1 MSEFFKTHMGQKYY
15 TSDIPAIAKALEKI
29 AGELSVLNES
39 RRSAGE
45 AQSASR
51 TKESASEAQ
60 ASGRPNTKP
69 EAEQKGHL
77 NPLQALAVLAYEDGI
92 FQGIVNSQSE
102 AEEHNAPLLSLV
114 LSQLG
119 GLYDGSRPEYAKRL
133 TNIANMIHWLQRI
146 DIVLR
151 NSGGQLPDWEEVKN
165 AQHLHSNAVV
175 DDKEK
180 AYHTLQYLLH
190 KL

>member
-29 AGELSVLNES
+29 ASELSVLNES
-39 RRSAGE
+39 RQNAGE
-45 AQSASR
+45 AQSANR
-51 TKESASEAQ
+51 MIKSASEAC
-60 ASGRPNTKP
+60 ATGHSDAMSGV
-69 EAEQKGHL
+69 EQKGYL
-77 NPLQALAVLAYEDGI
+77 NPLQTLAVLAYEDGV

-119 GLYDGSRPEYAKRL
+119 GLYDGSGTEYAKRL
-133 TNIANMIHWLQRI
+133 TNIANMLHWLQRI

-175 DDKEK
+175 LDC
-180 AYHTLQYLLH
+180 ATS
-190 KL
+190 

>member
-39 RRSAGE
+39 RQNAGE
-45 AQSASR
+45 AQSANR
-51 TKESASEAQ
+51 MIKSASA
-60 ASGRPNTKP
+60 ACATGHSDAMSGVK
-69 EAEQKGHL
+69 QKGYL
-77 NPLQALAVLAYEDGI
+77 NPLQALAVLAYEDGV
-92 FQGIVNSQSE
+92 FQGIVNSQAE

-119 GLYDGSRPEYAKRL
+119 GWYDGSGPEYAKRL
-133 TNIANMIHWLQRI
+133 ANIANMIHWLQRI

-165 AQHLHSNAVV
+165 AQHLNSNAVV

-190 KL
+190 KP